1 VLAMREVEG
10 MFSRRSFV
18 PLRRGVRLAALLW
31 LVGML
36 AGCGGA
42 PPATQTASTPGATC
56 LPNDQDQY
64 VYDPTRLK
72 VLQACIR
79 VTGTV
84 DDMAVGADGDTIFLL
99 RLDPPYQHLLTS
111 GNEGGEERGDLGVE
125 AVCTVSPVDPI
136 VMALCANDRDPYA
149 QPAPRIGAHVWMEG
163 RYILDLDHES
173 HAELHPLYRMGTI
186 SG

>member
-1 VLAMREVEG
+1 MS
-10 MFSRRSFV
+10 SRRSFV
-18 PLRRGVRLAALLW
+18 PLLRCVRLAALLW
-31 LVGML
+31 LVGMV

-42 PPATQTASTPGATC
+42 PAATQTASTPGATC
-56 LPNDQDQY
+56 SPNDQDQY
-64 VYDPTRLK
+64 VYDPTRLQ

-84 DDMAVGADGDTIFLL
+84 DGMWVATDGDTNLLL
-99 RLDPPYQHLLTS
+99 RLDPPYQHLLTP
-111 GNEGGEERGDLGVE
+111 GNEEGEERGDLGVE

-149 QPAPRIGAHVWMEG
+149 QPAPRLGAHVWMEG
-163 RYILDLDHES
+163 RYILDLNHGS
-173 HAELHPLYRMGTI
+173 HAELHPLYRMGTL